1 VLSFSVTFLI
11 TVLNLTVL
19 YFVLKRVLFKPVT
32 KFMEDRANRVQRDI
46 DAASQAN
53 ARAEELKAEYE
64 AKLRGIAE
72 EGQSIIQ
79 ASREKAKE
87 EAAEILAQAQAQA
100 AKLLETTR
108 ESLEEE
114 RREVELALRGD
125 LADLSIMAASSVVAA
140 NMDSDRNREL
150 VKKFIA
156 SVGAA

>member
-1 VLSFSVTFLI
+1 MLSFSVTFLI